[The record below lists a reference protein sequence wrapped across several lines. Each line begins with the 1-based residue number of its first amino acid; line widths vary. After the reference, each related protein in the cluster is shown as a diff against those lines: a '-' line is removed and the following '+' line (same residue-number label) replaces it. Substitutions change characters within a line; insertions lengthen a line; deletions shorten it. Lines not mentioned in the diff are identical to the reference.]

1 MNFINNIFQKKS
13 WIVEKYTNA
22 LKLKMTDKDNVF
34 VLQGAV
40 GLDGPNGDQVSFKN
54 LLI

>member
-1 MNFINNIFQKKS
+1 M
-13 WIVEKYTNA
+13 EKYTNT

-40 GLDGPNGDQVSFKN
+40 GLDGPNGEQVGFKN

>member
-13 WIVEKYTNA
+13 WIVEKYTNT
-22 LKLKMTDKDNVF
+22 LKLNVF

-40 GLDGPNGDQVSFKN
+40 GLDGPNGDQVSLKN